1 MSNYNADQILNQS
14 FDATLGALEIS
25 VEAGTPQA
33 YGVDATGADGYATVL
48 TVSGA
53 KTHIAIQNTG
63 THPAII
69 SLNSGTTD
77 HFYIPGAKDAFIY
90 GLHSIQSN
98 ISAPSNEGYGG
109 ILLIKITRGNG
120 TYAGRFGILDCDAH
134 SQMNRI
140 GSINE
145 ASD

>member
-77 HFYIPGAKDAFIY
+77 HFYIPGGVSAVFDNIAIADAATIQAKNGSAGNNY
-90 GLHSIQSN
+90 TGLY
-98 ISAPSNEGYGG
+98 ISVW
-109 ILLIKITRGNG
+109 
-120 TYAGRFGILDCDAH
+120 
-134 SQMNRI
+134 
-140 GSINE
+140 
-145 ASD
+145 